1 MFKVARFYAGEA
13 AHYIK
18 LVPRFLFVGDTAI
31 QQEFEAEH
39 MIGGRAKAPMQRRAA
54 MIRRKQERDRARL
67 AMGAEYASAY
77 YGKPSKKRK
86 KRYIDGASGASRS
99 TMVAPPTKTSETSG
113 PGSTSWTF
121 GQAPSSSG
129 AHPLGAAPTYEMLMA
144 AGRWSSL
151 VDVELGNYI
160 SVGQRFFATS
170 ILNGEEISGQVWDVS
185 VDGVHVMSDND
196 ELTFVGVDDLD
207 NAFIDDIPLADVIDF
222 DAYRAEREP

>member
-1 MFKVARFYAGEA
+1 MFKVARFYIGEA
-13 AHYIK
+13 VHTVK

-39 MIGGRAKAPMQRRAA
+39 MIGGRAKGPMQRRAA
-54 MIRRKQERDRARL
+54 MIRAKQDREKARL
-67 AMGAEYASAY
+67 AMGSEYAGAY
-77 YGKPSKKRK
+77 KAKSKRK
-86 KRYIDGASGASRS
+86 KHGKGWESSSASRS

-207 NAFIDDIPLADVIDF
+207 NAYIDDIPLADVIDL
-222 DAYRAEREP
+222 DAHRAEREP